1 MQIVIGG
8 AGKIGEVLCLELAEE
23 GHDIILIEQKEELI
37 DKIIERSDISGI
49 VGSIVDYD
57 IQLEAG
63 VPNCDLFISVTGD
76 DEMNLIGAVL
86 ADRLGANYT
95 VARVGNPQYGT
106 HMGLMRRAL
115 GVSNITNPRLEA
127 AREIAKSLSSPS
139 SVSVESFAHGR
150 VNMHEVK
157 IEQKSGL
164 EGIKLSDFRNRF
176 ASLIVCAVQR
186 NEQVIIPDGSFVFT
200 NGDTVLITGL
210 IKDLEQFYINIGIY
224 KKKISNVLI
233 IGGGEITNYL
243 CRILERNVPKMKI
256 TVIEKD
262 DQRAW
267 DLSAEYSDVTVL
279 SGDGTNH
286 QVLDEINFT
295 FYDAIV
301 ALTGIDEENIMIG
314 LLAAQNKIPKIIVK
328 VNRTEILPIVHN
340 SGLQTI
346 ITPKAI
352 VSDSLV
358 RFVRAHENA
367 MGSKVEALHR
377 IFNNEVEVL
386 EFNVK
391 QDSKVLNIPLRDLP
405 IKKDILI
412 VFIIRGNQI
421 IFPTG
426 NDSIKC
432 EDHVVIV
439 SKEKQ
444 FYDIDDVL
452 DEQKTKSIET
462 LTDPNYTDKN
472 NLAGNVHVAEVPK
485 K

>member
-1 MQIVIGG
+1 MQIIIGG

-57 IQLEAG
+57 IQVEAG
-63 VPNCDLFISVTGD
+63 VQDCDIFISATGN

-95 VARVGNPQYGT
+95 VARVGDPRYGT

-115 GVSNITNPRLEA
+115 GVSNITNPRLET
-127 AREIAKSLSSPS
+127 AREIAKNLSSPS

-157 IEQKSGL
+157 IEKKSGL
-164 EGIKLSDFRNRF
+164 EGMKLSDFRNRF
-176 ASLIVCAVQR
+176 TSLIVCAAQR
-186 NEQVIIPDGSFVFT
+186 NEQVIIPDGSFVFA

-210 IKDLEQFYINIGIY
+210 IEDLEQFYINIGIY

-233 IGGGEITNYL
+233 IGGGELTNYL
-243 CRILERNVPKMKI
+243 CRILERNAPKMKM

-262 DQRAW
+262 DKRAW
-267 DLSAEYSDVTVL
+267 NLAAEYPNVTVL
-279 SGDGTNH
+279 SGDGTDH
-286 QVLDEINFT
+286 QVLDEINYT
-295 FYDAIV
+295 FYNAIV

-328 VNRTEILPIVHN
+328 VNRTEMLPIVQD

-346 ITPKAI
+346 ITPKSLVA
-352 VSDSLV
+352 DSLV

-386 EFNVK
+386 EFNVR
-391 QDSKVLNIPLRDLP
+391 QDSKVLNVPLKDLP
-405 IKKDILI
+405 IKEDILLA
-412 VFIIRGNQI
+412 FIIRSNQI

-426 NDSIKC
+426 NDFIKYD
-432 EDHVVIV
+432 DHVVIV

-444 FYDIDDVL
+444 FYDINDIL
-452 DEQKTKSIET
+452 NEPKTKTKSIET
-462 LTDPNYTDKN
+462 AAHHN
-472 NLAGNVHVAEVPK
+472 NTAKDNSLAVSEVPK